1 MSDRPIAT
9 TNRRTVLKAGST
21 LAFAGLITPAA
32 TVAQTDLPIEI
43 EQNAEEEYVVLR
55 NVGDDDV
62 DLTGYS
68 INFEAEDEDY
78 NQVRQLSG
86 DVMLAPGEEVT
97 VATGD
102 ETTVSTDVTL
112 VEPYDGYVLR
122 NDGSDEIALLDPDGN
137 TVVSTA
143 GSGGSDP
150 GDGGDESERTLTI
163 TVIDEN
169 DEPVEGANVS
179 VVTSDGGEEAASG
192 ETDSDGT
199 VTFDV
204 ESGEYDVIVDH
215 DDVTG
220 PAATPATVDD
230 TDAEVGVTL
239 DTSDDTATGI
249 VRVVDQNG
257 DPVEGESVTLWPPG
271 TVEEEATETRETN
284 ADGEVV
290 IELVAG
296 DPEDVVMFEIVVRDQ
311 SRMLGIMSD
320 EHVGVQEVVF
330 EVDTSDDDG
339 DDSTDNG
346 DDSDDEDDQEEEL
359 DGDDGDGDDGDD
371 EDTDE
376 KSGDGDEDETDADGD
391 GVAATDDADDDC
403 PKES

>member
-1 MSDRPIAT
+1 MSDGPRAT
-9 TNRRTVLKAGST
+9 TNRRTVLKAGGT
-21 LAFAGLITPAA
+21 LALAGLITPAA

-43 EQNAEEEYVVLR
+43 EQNAKEEYVVLR

-78 NQVRQLSG
+78 DQVRQLSG
-86 DVMLAPGEEVT
+86 DVTLASGEEVT

-102 ETTVSTDVTL
+102 ETTDSTDVTL
-112 VEPYDGYVLR
+112 VDPYDGHVLR

-143 GSGGSDP
+143 GSGESDP

-163 TVIDEN
+163 TVVDEN
-169 DEPVEGANVS
+169 DESVEGANVS
-179 VVTSDGGEEAASG
+179 VVTSDGGEEVASG

-204 ESGEYDVIVDH
+204 ESGEYDVIVEH

-230 TDAEVGVTL
+230 TDPEVSVTL
-239 DTSDDTATGI
+239 DMSDDTATGI
-249 VRVVDQNG
+249 VRVVDQND
-257 DPVEGESVTLWPPG
+257 DPVEGEPVTLWPPG
-271 TVEEEATETRETN
+271 TVDEEATETRETN

-290 IELVAG
+290 IELLAG
-296 DPEDVVMFEIVVRDQ
+296 EPEDVVMFETVVRNQ
-311 SRMLGIMSD
+311 SKTLGIMSD
-320 EHVGVQEVVF
+320 EHAGVQEVVF
-330 EVDTSDDDG
+330 EVDTSDD
-339 DDSTDNG
+339 
-346 DDSDDEDDQEEEL
+346 SDDEDGQTQEL
-359 DGDDGDGDDGDD
+359 DRDDGDD
-371 EDTDE
+371 EDMDE
-376 KSGDGDEDETDADGD
+376 KSGDDDEDVTDADGD